1 MTEYNI
7 KSAGGVTA
15 SKLVLGNSVTVGVD
29 DVNLNWTGPG
39 YSATLSVPVGSNRWE
54 LPAASSGTLVTAD
67 GVETLKNKTILSSDG
82 NVVDANTLDG
92 APVSSIPA
100 GSLLKKGPASWEAVS
115 IGSSAGTVAAG
126 DDARFSVA
134 GILRVK
140 SNPGAG
146 EFSTIGAAIAAATL
160 GSVIEIGPGTY
171 TETIDIPEGVTLVGG
186 GWDAVTISGN
196 IIVKG
201 EVRNV
206 TLASDITCQGASARL
221 VNCLIDAVTV
231 QDGAI
236 ASVVGCKVVP
246 TGLVNTAGVGISVN
260 NASAIIRNTHVG
272 VKTVGVEIS
281 GNSDVNVLDCVV
293 ENCDTGIKITDSP
306 GSPVVNVSSSLFNTN
321 NVVNLNPLAKLNV
334 VSMADGRLNLAGCD
348 IQENILGTATVGCM
362 DGGDVSVTTGTS
374 ISVSAGYG
382 YVDVDGELRKVSWG
396 ETNFTLT
403 AQNTHYIY
411 VTPAGVVSTTT
422 PPPAGAITLARVH
435 CGAESVDFIDTQKMV
450 ARRGFNEYLQFSKEV
465 LGPLVHS
472 GCVVTVDGLDVEIGS
487 GVYYY
492 LNNRF
497 EVAGQAAPARWLAF
511 YHNAGVFVSEAQSVI
526 DNMRYDNLTS
536 RVDLDTDRYTKHV
549 LYVVSPEKYLL
560 VYGQEQYD
568 DLDVAISAPP
578 PAAPTYFGGGVMPLA
593 GLVVKRGST
602 EVHVVDMRPSL
613 CGSAIN
619 FNSSSA
625 VFDKNGNLT
634 IMGLLN
640 SNNYPDASTDN
651 ALVRWDGTAGRVIKD
666 SSAVLDDGGNL
677 IVAGSIN
684 APGGVDTTS
693 IMATGATIG
702 TIITDSVNASYADVG
717 NLVASNLTVSYDLG
731 VNNMSANSISVET
744 LTSVSSNIG
753 SAAATSLTTDSL
765 TATSAGFANPIDAPN
780 FPGGSTVRGV
790 GVFVDSSGKKIESTQ
805 VTIDSSDNI
814 STPGSI
820 TSEEVV
826 TSELSATVGT
836 VATLNSTTGTISAL
850 TSNSATVE
858 TLSAANATI
867 DNLNISTISPDTI
880 NTNTINTN
888 TINTD
893 ILNADTATINT
904 VGSSNL
910 TATNAT
916 FTNPINAPNFPA
928 SSTDNA
934 VVRFDG
940 ATGKLL
946 QDSTATLDDDGNLS
960 TVGSISAAAV
970 SAPSAAVDTLVPK
983 DDDKVTINSAASIA
997 GELEVDGG
1005 LTTGSNVT
1013 INGNLTVTG
1022 DTLLGNVVASGSI
1035 TAESIT
1041 SSTPVSAPNFPSA
1054 ATDNAV
1060 VRFDGTG
1067 GNVVQDS
1074 VVTIADDGAITTP
1087 AGISARNLN
1096 LVHADG
1102 VQTAFSIGIN
1112 GDTNPGARF
1121 TVGADGIVRWGDGT
1135 TVDVQLQ
1142 RSAAQTLLLGNTSG
1156 GAATLALT
1164 SGSSIT
1170 WSGSPNGSNTINL
1183 TGGQVYAGGLNI
1195 APNGSL
1201 AWKDTGSGNGGALVN
1216 TADGRWEF
1224 RNSAGS
1230 ALYST
1235 LDLNK
1240 VVLST
1245 KPPAIPN
1252 SPISLYEN
1260 ALIVRLTDE
1269 SRDRIH
1275 VKGSGVIYFGRGS
1288 GMPAVGITCNNAGD
1302 RLQAV
1307 NILGGIADFEC
1318 NDLSTTTIN
1327 AISVKADSAEIYDN
1341 NLYLPP
1347 GKNINWVDRTTSS
1360 AAGALVNTADGK
1372 WELQDSSGS
1381 TSTTSLKVGLI
1392 NGLPVTNWILDTEAS
1407 DFHGVMGD
1415 VRCRIRIAKL
1425 TDKIWY
1431 FEIGEA
1437 TFTATKTEIVTFGTG
1452 VFVNFIRSIS
1462 LAQMW
1467 VGNEWASVSFSSSGG
1482 YLRIR
1487 PGLSIPLGSFIQGNT
1502 YTWYG
1507 VSFTVS
1513 EA

>member
-1 MTEYNI
+1 MGWSRGDTYSLIDCRVAVRSFFGGKFVRNNIAMTEYNI
-7 KSAGGVTA
+7 KSAGGVAA

-134 GILRVK
+134 GVLRVK

-221 VNCLIDAVTV
+221 VNCLVDAVTV

-246 TGLVNTAGVGISVN
+246 TGLVNTAGVGISVD

-348 IQENILGTATVGCM
+348 IQENILGTAAVGCM

-382 YVDVDGELRKVSWG
+382 YIDVDSELRKVSW
-396 ETNFTLT
+396 ETTEFTLT

-411 VTPAGVVSTTT
+411 VTQAGVVSTTT

-497 EVAGQAAPARWLAF
+497 EIAGQAAPAQWLAF
-511 YHNAGVFVSEAQSVI
+511 YHNAGVFVSETQSVI

-693 IMATGATIG
+693 VMATGATIS
-702 TIITDSVNASYADVG
+702 TIIADSINASYADVG

-753 SAAATSLTTDSL
+753 GATATSL
-765 TATSAGFANPIDAPN
+765 TATSAVFANPIDAPN

-805 VTIDSSDNI
+805 VTIDANDNI

-858 TLSAANATI
+858 TLSATNATI

-880 NTNTINTN
+880 NAN

-1022 DTLLGNVVASGSI
+1022 DTLLGNVVSSGSI
-1035 TAESIT
+1035 TTESIT
-1041 SSTPVSAPNFPSA
+1041 SSAPVSAPNFPSA
-1054 ATDNAV
+1054 ATDKAV
-1060 VRFDGTG
+1060 VRFDGPG

-1074 VVTIADDGAITTP
+1074 VVTIADDGTITTP
-1087 AGISARNLN
+1087 AGISARNLT
-1096 LVHADG
+1096 LSHASSTQTVFGVGLDG
-1102 VQTAFSIGIN
+1102 DF
-1112 GDTNPGARF
+1112 NPGTRF
-1121 TVGADGIVRWGDGT
+1121 SVRADGIIRWGTGAT
-1135 TVDVQLQ
+1135 WDVQLR
-1142 RSAAQTLLLGNTSG
+1142 RSDLRTLYLSSNITP
-1156 GAATLALT
+1156 ANFALAP
-1164 SGSSIT
+1164 GSQMFWT
-1170 WSGSPNGSNTINL
+1170 GSPDSSNTINL
-1183 TGGQVYAGGLNI
+1183 NGGQVYAGRLII

-1201 AWKDTGSGNGGALVN
+1201 AWRDMGSGNGGALVN
-1216 TADGRWEF
+1216 MADG
-1224 RNSAGS
+1224 
-1230 ALYST
+1230 
-1235 LDLNK
+1235 
-1240 VVLST
+1240 
-1245 KPPAIPN
+1245 
-1252 SPISLYEN
+1252 
-1260 ALIVRLTDE
+1260 
-1269 SRDRIH
+1269 
-1275 VKGSGVIYFGRGS
+1275 
-1288 GMPAVGITCNNAGD
+1288 
-1302 RLQAV
+1302 Q
-1307 NILGGIADFEC
+1307 
-1318 NDLSTTTIN
+1318 
-1327 AISVKADSAEIYDN
+1327 
-1341 NLYLPP
+1341 
-1347 GKNINWVDRTTSS
+1347 
-1360 AAGALVNTADGK
+1360 
-1372 WELQDSSGS
+1372 WELQDSSGE
-1381 TSTTSLKVGLI
+1381 TSTTSLKVGQVD
-1392 NGLPVTNWILDTEAS
+1392 GLPVTNWIIDDEVV
-1407 DFHGVMGD
+1407 DEDGVMGG
-1415 VRCRIRIAKL
+1415 VPFRIRVAKL
-1425 TDKIWY
+1425 TNKIWY
-1431 FEIGEA
+1431 FEIGSA
-1437 TFTATKTEIVTFGTG
+1437 TFTATKTGT
-1452 VFVNFIRSIS
+1452 VYYHLSSITANFIRSS
-1462 LAQMW
+1462 RTSMW
-1467 VGNEWASVSFSSSGG
+1467 LGDGSGFVDYNHNTRYLEVKPFFVGS
-1482 YLRIR
+1482 
-1487 PGLSIPLGSFIQGNT
+1487 T
-1502 YTWYG
+1502 YSWTG
-1507 VSFTVS
+1507 ASFTLS
-1513 EA
+1513 EE